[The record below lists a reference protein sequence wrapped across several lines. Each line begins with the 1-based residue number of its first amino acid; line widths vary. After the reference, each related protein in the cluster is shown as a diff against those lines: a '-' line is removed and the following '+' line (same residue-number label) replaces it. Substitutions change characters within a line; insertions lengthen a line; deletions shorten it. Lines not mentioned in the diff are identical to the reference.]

1 MVIFNDL
8 EKLDVELIVDEVYEG
23 GENGNL
29 SGEVLTKLMKVQNA
43 GVFRFRNVEGKTDK
57 AYIVLYTSSEDVN

>member
-23 GENGNL
+23 G
-29 SGEVLTKLMKVQNA
+29 
-43 GVFRFRNVEGKTDK
+43 KTGIYLVK
-57 AYIVLYTSSEDVN
+57 S